1 MAINKI
7 TISGKICTGKS
18 TLLRSLQKKLNWPVF
33 MTGQL
38 FRDYV
43 KENGLNLEHVEEQSE
58 DLTKKIDYKVRN
70 MLKLPGNLI
79 VDGWMSGIMA
89 NHFPN
94 ILKILLICDDNIR
107 YQRFAGR
114 EKISLSEAKIRVDER
129 QNNWLN
135 KLKKIYKRDDFMDPK
150 NYDLI
155 IDTSNI
161 SSLEIIKYSKHTPY
175 VRHSR
180 KS

>member
-1 MAINKI
+1 MTINKI

-18 TLLRSLQKKLNWPVF
+18 TLLKSLQKELNWPVF

-38 FRDYV
+38 FREYV
-43 KENGLNLEHVEEQSE
+43 KKNKMKLENVEEQSE
-58 DLTKKIDYKVRN
+58 ELTKRIDYKVRD
-70 MLKLPGNLI
+70 MLKFPGNLI

-89 NHFPN
+89 NNFPN
-94 ILKILLICDDNIR
+94 ILKVLLICEDDIR
-107 YQRFAGR
+107 YKRFADR
-114 EKISLSEAKIRVDER
+114 EKIGLDESKARVDER

-161 SSLEIIKYSKHTPY
+161 SLQRIVKKVLQKI
-175 VRHSR
+175 
-180 KS
+180 

>member
-1 MAINKI
+1 MTINKI

-18 TLLRSLQKKLNWPVF
+18 TLLRSLQKELNWPVF

-38 FRDYV
+38 FREYV
-43 KENGLNLEHVEEQSE
+43 KKNSLNLEHVEEQSE
-58 DLTKKIDYKVRN
+58 DLTKKIDYKVRD

-94 ILKILLICDDNIR
+94 ILKVLLTCDDNIR

-114 EKISLSEAKIRVDER
+114 EKISLKEAKIRVDER
-129 QNNWLN
+129 LNNWLD
-135 KLKKIYKRDDFMDPK
+135 KLRKIYKRDDFMDPK
-150 NYDLI
+150 NYDLT
-155 IDTSNI
+155 IDTSVI
-161 SSLEIIKYSKHTPY
+161 SSHAVLQKVLSY
-175 VRHSR
+175 VIPS
-180 KS
+180 

>member
-1 MAINKI
+1 MTINKI

-18 TLLRSLQKKLNWPVF
+18 TLLRSLKKELNWPVF

-43 KENGLNLEHVEEQSE
+43 KTNKLNLDQVEEQNDE
-58 DLTKKIDYKVRN
+58 LTKKIDFKVQD

-94 ILKILLICDDNIR
+94 ILKVLLICDDNIR
-107 YQRFAGR
+107 YQRFADR
-114 EKISLSEAKIRVDER
+114 EKISLNEAKVRVDER
-129 QNNWLN
+129 QNNWLS
-135 KLKKIYKRDDFMDPK
+135 KLKKIYKRGDFMDPK

-161 SSLEIIKYSKHTPY
+161 SFQDVLKKVLQKIKE
-175 VRHSR
+175 
-180 KS
+180 